1 MKTPIWKGSVKNGIL
16 TISNSK
22 KFDEYL
28 LSLNGEI
35 ELQIDRKRGK
45 RTTNQ
50 NSFYWLY
57 LGVIADE
64 TGEDIDDLHRFLK
77 RKLLPPEFKE
87 ILGETIKLPATTTK
101 LDKLEFGRYMEKI
114 CALTGVPIPELYQ

>member
-1 MKTPIWKGSVKNGIL
+1 MKSPIWKGSVTNGIL
-16 TISNSK
+16 TILNSK

-35 ELQIDRKRGK
+35 ELTVDKKKDK
-45 RTTNQ
+45 RTINQ

-64 TGEDIDDLHRFLK
+64 TGEDIYDLHRFLK

-87 ILGETIKLPATTTK
+87 ILGETIKLPASTTELNK
-101 LDKLEFGRYMEKI
+101 IDFGRYMEKI
-114 CALTGVPIPELYQ
+114 CALTGVPIPEIYQ